1 MESKNIN
8 LILIIIIFFLL
19 LCLYSLDSSRED
31 FTSTDST
38 FPKNKKPYLWQYWD
52 TIDGKETPDYIKLC
66 MKTVD
71 KHCSDSFEIVRL
83 NKDNIFK
90 YIPEIEKYKK
100 KMDSLIIAH
109 KVDIYRIMLL
119 YKYGGIYM
127 DADLICLRNPIEII
141 HKLDKYDFVGF
152 GCTGNTCTYGYG
164 QPSNWILASRPNSIL
179 MENVLKHLLNKIEK
193 QNKFDYHDLGKM
205 VIWDELNKLISNK
218 NYVYFHYPNKIDG
231 SRDINGDWVTSNII
245 FSNQQ
250 VEYEDEKNM
259 IFFVFYSSDMDANVK
274 KMSENEL
281 LSKDWLFTKFLKRAL
296 GNNDYDLPKVI
307 YTYWN
312 DENKLVNAFVN
323 TWRRNLSSDW
333 KIILINDNNINQYV
347 NADFMKKYC
356 NLEKFRFAD
365 FLRLELLKNNGGVWI
380 DSTSAIFNKNF
391 LDDYYNE
398 TIKGKYDVCLY
409 EFKTRTVIESEPYL
423 ENWFIMAPKNSNFT
437 KDLYNEFAIANDMDF
452 LKYKKTVLIP
462 SKINL
467 KNTIQN
473 NSENTYLMQ
482 HAIIHYLFYQ
492 NKKYNLNIKDA
503 NTSMFKIHNKV
514 GWNNKEII
522 NYIIENDK
530 WDEYYAIKLGGS
542 QRKVLK
548 GDLINTFINKI
559 NTF

>member
-31 FTSTDST
+31 FTSTDNT

-152 GCTGNTCTYGYG
+152 GCTGSTCTYGYG

-231 SRDINGDWVTSNII
+231 SRDINGDWVSSNII
-245 FSNQQ
+245 FSNQH

-259 IFFVFYSSDMDANVK
+259 IFFVFYSSGMDDTVK
-274 KMSENEL
+274 KMSESEL

-423 ENWFIMAPKNSNFT
+423 ENWFIMAPKNSLFIN
-437 KDLYNEFAIANDMDF
+437 DLYNEFEKARLSNFIG
-452 LKYKKTVLIP
+452 YKKDILIP
-462 SKINL
+462 SGINL
-467 KNTIQN
+467 TYTLGWDDQK
-473 NSENTYLMQ
+473 TYLMQ
-482 HAIIHYLFYQ
+482 HAIIHYLLKIG
-492 NKKYNLNIKDA
+492 KKYKINMVDARKDFFKLQEYLNWDSKKIIDYFMTNNNWSDYNSIKFISGNRKFIKDEDK
-503 NTSMFKIHNKV
+503 F
-514 GWNNKEII
+514 
-522 NYIIENDK
+522 IE
-530 WDEYYAIKLGGS
+530 KL
-542 QRKVLK
+542 
-548 GDLINTFINKI
+548 NKI
-559 NTF
+559 